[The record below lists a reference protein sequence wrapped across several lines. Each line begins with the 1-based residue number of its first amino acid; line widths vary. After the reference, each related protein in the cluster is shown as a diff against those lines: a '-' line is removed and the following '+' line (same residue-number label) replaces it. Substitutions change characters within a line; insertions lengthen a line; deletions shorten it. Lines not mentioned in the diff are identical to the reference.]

1 MLIKSTK
8 MHGIGNDFIVID
20 TISQSITIT
29 PKIAKKLGDRRFG
42 VGCDQIL
49 VVESPSRPDVDFGYR
64 IFNNDGQEVEQCG
77 NGARCFAK
85 FVHNRKLTGKNSLLV
100 ETKTGIIETKLKS
113 DGLVQV
119 NMGLPELDPKKI
131 PFITDHQK
139 IIYTIPVEKSHLI
152 ISAISMGNPHAVLK
166 VDDINT
172 ASVESIGI
180 TIGRHDLF
188 PKQAN
193 VGFMQILNPNE
204 INLRVYERG
213 SGETLACGSGA
224 CAAVVAGQLQ
234 GLLESL
240 VTVNLTGGSLLI
252 EWQGDGHPVMMTG
265 AAASIYSGQINV

>member
-1 MLIKSTK
+1 MLIKFTK

-49 VVESPSRPDVDFGYR
+49 VVESPSRPDIDFGYR

-100 ETKTGIIETKLKS
+100 ETKAGIIEIKLKS

-180 TIGRHDLF
+180 IIGKHDLF

-193 VGFMQILNPNE
+193 VGFMQILNPSE

-234 GLLESL
+234 GLLETS

>member
-1 MLIKSTK
+1 MLIKFTK

-20 TISQSITIT
+20 AISQSITIT

-49 VVESPSRPDVDFGYR
+49 VVESPSRPDIDFGYR

-100 ETKTGIIETKLKS
+100 ETKTGIIEIKLKS

-180 TIGRHDLF
+180 IIGRHDLF

>member
-1 MLIKSTK
+1 MLIKFTK

-20 TISQSITIT
+20 AISQSITIT

-49 VVESPSRPDVDFGYR
+49 VVESPSRPDIDFGYR

-100 ETKTGIIETKLKS
+100 ETKTGIIEIKLKS

-180 TIGRHDLF
+180 IIGRHDLF

-234 GLLESL
+234 GLLESP

>member
-1 MLIKSTK
+1 MLIKFTK

-49 VVESPSRPDVDFGYR
+49 VVESPSRPDIDFGYR

-100 ETKTGIIETKLKS
+100 ETKTGIIEIKLKS

-180 TIGRHDLF
+180 IIGRHDLF